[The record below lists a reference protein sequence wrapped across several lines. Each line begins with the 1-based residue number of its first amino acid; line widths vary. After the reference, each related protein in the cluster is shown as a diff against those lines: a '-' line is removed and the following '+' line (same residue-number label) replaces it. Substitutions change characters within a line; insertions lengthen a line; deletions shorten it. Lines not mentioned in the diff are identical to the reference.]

1 MYALGDCKVTGTNK
15 DVQDAPETVNQ
26 DAEGK
31 GWLLEVTVTNEQAL
45 KDHMD
50 SAKYEAY
57 IKDL

>member
-1 MYALGDCKVTGTNK
+1 MTGTNK